1 MRAKA
6 KPEISRFR
14 RRGKR
19 LLLHVQLGGL
29 LLPFSPCSL
38 TGFQFSPGDGYA
50 LYSSGAQ
57 RHAHDERERERENE
71 RKIQRKGLYLGLAS
85 SPCMCPR

>member
-57 RHAHDERERERENE
+57 RHAHDERERERE
-71 RKIQRKGLYLGLAS
+71 RMKGKYSEKAFT
-85 SPCMCPR
+85 